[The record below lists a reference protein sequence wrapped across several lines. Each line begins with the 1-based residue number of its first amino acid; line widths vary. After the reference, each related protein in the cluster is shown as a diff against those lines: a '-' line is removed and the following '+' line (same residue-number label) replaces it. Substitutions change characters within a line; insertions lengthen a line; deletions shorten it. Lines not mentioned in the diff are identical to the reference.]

1 MGMQVDEAGS
11 HDMSRGVDLSIA
23 LSVALGVPY
32 WIWAREVVGI
42 FEHESAVVL
51 DLGTTFI
58 RLLVVANLA
67 TAFSVVWGAVMTGA
81 GDTRPPMVIAILANW
96 VVKLPLAY
104 GLAILLGVGVEGIWW
119 AMAIS
124 IVFESGLLL
133 AWYRRDRWM
142 HAEV

>member
-1 MGMQVDEAGS
+1 MAKS
-11 HDMSRGVDLSIA
+11 TRLSIV
-23 LSVALGVPY
+23 LSLALGLPY
-32 WIWAREVVGI
+32 WIFAREIVGI
-42 FEHESAVVL
+42 FETENALVL
-51 DLGTTFI
+51 DLGTSFI

-67 TAFSVVWGAVMTGA
+67 TAFSVVWGAVMSGA

-104 GLAILLGVGVEGIWW
+104 WFAIPLDAGAEGIWW

-124 IVFESGLLL
+124 IVFESGALWV
-133 AWYRRDRWM
+133 WYRRDRWM